1 MLRAFL
7 LAWEGYITSLMW
19 PTRMLA
25 ARVRAGVFLLGASGL
40 LREGPSQQTGVR
52 GETGELV
59 RVFATLNTLNDI
71 IRGPRGENS

>member
-1 MLRAFL
+1 
-7 LAWEGYITSLMW
+7 MW